1 MTNTSVQ
8 DPSVHHATDLIHHI
22 ETHFHARHR
31 EQFLMLAAMAERVE
45 DVHFSS
51 NGVPDGLSASLCQ
64 MIGGMEVHMKKDEL
78 ILFPAIRR
86 GEVLG
91 IEQPITV
98 MRADH
103 AAHGRRVAEIQRMT
117 ANLSLPNGACGTW
130 TRLCD
135 GLAEFTDDLTEPMRL
150 ENEVLFSQFEPA
162 GHADA

>member
-1 MTNTSVQ
+1 
-8 DPSVHHATDLIHHI
+8 
-22 ETHFHARHR
+22 
-31 EQFLMLAAMAERVE
+31 
-45 DVHFSS
+45 
-51 NGVPDGLSASLCQ
+51 
-64 MIGGMEVHMKKDEL
+64 MKKDEL

-117 ANLSLPNGACGTW
+117 ANLALPNGACGTW